1 MRSEKN
7 DFTQG
12 SILKKLAAFMLPIL
26 GALVLQAAYGAVD
39 LLVVGRFGSTIGLS
53 AVSTGSQ
60 VLNLVTF
67 VVTQL
72 AMGVTVLI
80 ARYLGEKKPELI
92 GSVIGGAAV
101 VFTLLSAVL
110 FVVMVGF
117 ARSISVLMQ
126 APAEAVALTASY
138 VRICGSG
145 IFFIVAYNLL
155 AAGFHLDAAGAAIAT
170 VAAQA
175 VSVVCAVVILLKKK
189 LPFTIRKSDFR
200 LNLQSRKF
208 LSIGLPLAL
217 QEFLTQLSFLALCA
231 FVNRLGLEASSGYG
245 VACKIVN
252 FAMLI
257 PSSLMQSMASFVSQ
271 NMGAGNPK
279 RAKKAMFTGI
289 GIGLAF
295 GCAMFAL
302 VFFRGDLLSN
312 VFTTDAAVIQNAFA
326 YLKGFAPE
334 TLATAVLFSM
344 VGYFNGSDKTV
355 WVMVQGLV
363 QTLLVRLPMAYIMS
377 IQPNANLTMI
387 GLAAPTSTVVG
398 IVLNVCFFLALER
411 RSKKAA
417 V

>member
-138 VRICGSG
+138 VR
-145 IFFIVAYNLL
+145 NLRFTPGAV
-155 AAGFHLDAAGAAIAT
+155 AAGVAALRAGTPIVTDTNMALAGITRPGLAKVGSAALCYMADPEVAAAAKAAGTTRAVASMHRAAQEHPGAILAVGNAPTALLTIAEEIEAGLRPALVIGVPVGFVNVVESKEILFAACEAHGVPAIAAMGRKGGSNVAAAI
-170 VAAQA
+170 
-175 VSVVCAVVILLKKK
+175 C
-189 LPFTIRKSDFR
+189 
-200 LNLQSRKF
+200 N
-208 LSIGLPLAL
+208 
-217 QEFLTQLSFLALCA
+217 
-231 FVNRLGLEASSGYG
+231 
-245 VACKIVN
+245 
-252 FAMLI
+252 
-257 PSSLMQSMASFVSQ
+257 
-271 NMGAGNPK
+271 
-279 RAKKAMFTGI
+279 
-289 GIGLAF
+289 
-295 GCAMFAL
+295 AL
-302 VFFRGDLLSN
+302 VYSAAEMLDPTARGW
-312 VFTTDAAVIQNAFA
+312 
-326 YLKGFAPE
+326 K
-334 TLATAVLFSM
+334 
-344 VGYFNGSDKTV
+344 
-355 WVMVQGLV
+355 
-363 QTLLVRLPMAYIMS
+363 
-377 IQPNANLTMI
+377 
-387 GLAAPTSTVVG
+387 
-398 IVLNVCFFLALER
+398 
-411 RSKKAA
+411 
-417 V
+417 